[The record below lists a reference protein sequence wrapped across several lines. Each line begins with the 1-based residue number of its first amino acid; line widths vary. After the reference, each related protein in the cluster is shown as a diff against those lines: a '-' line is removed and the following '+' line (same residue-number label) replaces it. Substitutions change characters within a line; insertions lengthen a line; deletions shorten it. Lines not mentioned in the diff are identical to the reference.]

1 MDYSDDIRVLA
12 GQRLML
18 GFDGTDFNADLS
30 YIIGE
35 LKAGGIILFSRNV
48 DHPGQVKAL
57 CRDCQAYA
65 RQCGLPPLIISVDQE
80 GGTVARLKDGFTRFK
95 GNPYIHTLED
105 ARHFAGTTAKEIKL
119 VGINMNLAPVL
130 DIVPSGIESVMKDR
144 AFKGD
149 EKTVSKLGLEVIRT
163 FQRQGIMAVAKHF
176 PGIGRTVLDSH
187 FHLPTLDLPLDTLE
201 QSDLIPF
208 ADAID
213 AEVSGVLLSHIF
225 YSRLDSDWQAS
236 LSPAIANDLLRE
248 KMGYDGIVMTDDLDM
263 KAIGHDME
271 TCIHQILKSRIDMAL
286 ICHKGPNIDIAADTI
301 HRLLKEDSMLYEAGK
316 QSLKRILGVKNTY
329 LNFKA
334 G

>member
-1 MDYSDDIRVLA
+1 MDDSDDIRVLA

-18 GFDGTDFNADLS
+18 GFDGTQFNSDLA
-30 YIIGE
+30 YIIGT

-48 DHPGQVKAL
+48 DHPGQVKTL

-95 GNPYIHTLED
+95 GNPHIHTVEE
-105 ARHFAGTTAKEIKL
+105 ARHFAGTAAKELKA

-130 DIVPSGIESVMKDR
+130 DIVPSGMASVMKDR

-149 EKTVSKLGLEVIRT
+149 EKTVSKLGLEVIQT
-163 FQRQGIMAVAKHF
+163 LQSQGIMAVAKHF

-187 FHLPTLDLPLDTLE
+187 FHLPTLDLPLDILE

-208 ADAID
+208 ADAIG

-225 YSRLDSDWQAS
+225 YSRLDTDWQAS
-236 LSPAIANDLLRE
+236 LSPVIADDLLRG
-248 KMGYDGIVMTDDLDM
+248 KLGYNGIVITDDLDM

-271 TCIHQILKSRIDMAL
+271 TCIRQILKSRIDMAL
-286 ICHKGPNIDIAADTI
+286 ICHKGPNIDIAADTVQ
-301 HRLLKEDSMLYEAGK
+301 RLLKEDPALYEAGR
-316 QSLKRILGVKNTY
+316 QSYKRIIGVKTTY
-329 LNFKA
+329 LNFP
-334 G
+334 